1 MELKQNLSNNLKVLR
16 ATRKASLA
24 EFAEEI
30 GIGKTTLQDIENCRS
45 SSTLDTVDHIAAN
58 LKIPS
63 VVLLSSSNN
72 PETFQN
78 SILLLKSIE
87 KFCTLSNERQI
98 EMVRLF
104 DRMVQLLTS
113 DDI

>member
-1 MELKQNLSNNLKVLR
+1 MELKQNLSNNLRILR

-45 SSTLDTVDHIAAN
+45 SSTLDTVDHISAN

-63 VVLLSSSNN
+63 AILLSSPDN
-72 PETFQN
+72 PETLQN
-78 SILLLKSIE
+78 SFLLFRSIE
-87 KFCTLSNERQI
+87 KFCALPRERQI
-98 EMVRLF
+98 EMINLF

-113 DDI
+113 EDI